1 MKRRPPTLPL
11 ILGLCASRGCAAAV
25 APQELHNARHAYT
38 QASQGPAA
46 QLAPAQL
53 DTARQGL
60 ERANMAFGSGAD
72 EAVVR
77 DLAYIAERQVA
88 LAVSAAALEQA
99 TRNIALYEKEKD

>member
-1 MKRRPPTLPL
+1 MVERSMVRSGSWICALLLTGS
-11 ILGLCASRGCAAAV
+11 GLACGAAA
-25 APQELHNARHAYT
+25 APQELHSARHAYT
-38 QASQGPAA
+38 QASQGPSA

-53 DTARQGL
+53 DTARQAL

-88 LAVSAAALEQA
+88 IAVITQP
-99 TRNIALYEKEKD
+99 